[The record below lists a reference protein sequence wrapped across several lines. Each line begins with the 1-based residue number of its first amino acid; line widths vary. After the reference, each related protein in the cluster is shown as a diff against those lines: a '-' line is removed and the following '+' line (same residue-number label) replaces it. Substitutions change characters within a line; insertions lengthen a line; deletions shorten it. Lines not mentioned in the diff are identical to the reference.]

1 MGSFQKRKCLSFI
14 VLETD
19 KSKIF
24 SFLLHDFHTS
34 QLQKVAIPAIVFS
47 PNKIKILATCQI
59 CYLLGQWFFLIFF
72 FFLLLLLLRQVETV
86 GQLIVTII
94 NNITKLVPHN
104 NICFGYFIL
113 WAKVSIRTFVQ
124 LSPPTPSLCQVLN
137 RFVCCF
143 RRYTLLRKITQFRS
157 KTIFFIQ
164 LCAGL
169 FWFCCFVYTCFLAY
183 FSKFCH
189 LETSNSLIL
198 AFMHSFLFDLSSN
211 HAGKQTSPL
220 P

>member
-1 MGSFQKRKCLSFI
+1 MLI
-14 VLETD
+14 
-19 KSKIF
+19 
-24 SFLLHDFHTS
+24 LHS
-34 QLQKVAIPAIVFS
+34 S
-47 PNKIKILATCQI
+47 WNWQI
-59 CYLLGQWFFLIFF
+59 ENFLIPPTWFSYFTTSKSCYPSYCFLTKQNKNFSNMPDMLFVGSVILLNFF